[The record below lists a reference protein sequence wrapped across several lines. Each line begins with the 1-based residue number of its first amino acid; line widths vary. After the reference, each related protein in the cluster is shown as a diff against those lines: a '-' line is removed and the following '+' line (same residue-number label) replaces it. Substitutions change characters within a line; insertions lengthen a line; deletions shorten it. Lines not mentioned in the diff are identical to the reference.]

1 MCRGGWLST
10 AVGRALAGIDPKRT
24 YDADARMAGLQRL
37 EPVAGCGST
46 LDALHQT
53 VVWAWSH
60 AKSRM
65 LAVWGIA
72 DIGHHQPGWR
82 GATDRFP
89 VNWTGG
95 FDPERNLVASPART
109 GADDKADLAVTV
121 LGASFKTDQ
130 TPLSIY
136 FSSSSRAKDGPD
148 RTSAMLSEAP
158 VRMPGSLST

>member
-1 MCRGGWLST
+1 MSISERESLRVTT
-10 AVGRALAGIDPKRT
+10 AV
-24 YDADARMAGLQRL
+24 QRL

-95 FDPERNLVASPART
+95 FDPE
-109 GADDKADLAVTV
+109 
-121 LGASFKTDQ
+121 Q
-130 TPLSIY
+130 
-136 FSSSSRAKDGPD
+136 SSG
-148 RTSAMLSEAP
+148 
-158 VRMPGSLST
+158 

>member
-1 MCRGGWLST
+1 MQC
-10 AVGRALAGIDPKRT
+10 
-24 YDADARMAGLQRL
+24 L
-37 EPVAGCGST
+37 EPVADCGST
-46 LDALHQT
+46 LDALHQA

-95 FDPERNLVASPART
+95 FDPEPTSGNTIPKRQFSRYPLPDSP
-109 GADDKADLAVTV
+109 D
-121 LGASFKTDQ
+121 
-130 TPLSIY
+130 
-136 FSSSSRAKDGPD
+136 
-148 RTSAMLSEAP
+148 MLSEYA
-158 VRMPGSLST
+158 VIVW

>member
-1 MCRGGWLST
+1 M
-10 AVGRALAGIDPKRT
+10 
-24 YDADARMAGLQRL
+24 

-95 FDPERNLVASPART
+95 FDPERSRATGESRHRYTGTSSPVRPRGCAWRSIRCFRQCL
-109 GADDKADLAVTV
+109 GEQCRRREKAKDELGDLISEDLADAKKARHMRADRDAECEAPQ
-121 LGASFKTDQ
+121 L
-130 TPLSIY
+130 
-136 FSSSSRAKDGPD
+136 SRADAIMRRGRQSRLP
-148 RTSAMLSEAP
+148 SQYNNW
-158 VRMPGSLST
+158 

>member
-1 MCRGGWLST
+1 MSISERESLRVTT
-10 AVGRALAGIDPKRT
+10 AV
-24 YDADARMAGLQRL
+24 QRL

-95 FDPERNLVASPART
+95 FDPEGTFAVLISP
-109 GADDKADLAVTV
+109 
-121 LGASFKTDQ
+121 
-130 TPLSIY
+130 P
-136 FSSSSRAKDGPD
+136 
-148 RTSAMLSEAP
+148 
-158 VRMPGSLST
+158 

>member
-1 MCRGGWLST
+1 M
-10 AVGRALAGIDPKRT
+10 
-24 YDADARMAGLQRL
+24 QRL

-82 GATDRFP
+82 GQDTYIQKE
-89 VNWTGG
+89 GI
-95 FDPERNLVASPART
+95 
-109 GADDKADLAVTV
+109 ADDFGVFDSPDAFYARH
-121 LGASFKTDQ
+121 GSN
-130 TPLSIY
+130 LSGLKRWLYRRVI
-136 FSSSSRAKDGPD
+136 RH
-148 RTSAMLSEAP
+148 AMNRNVARIRESKW
-158 VRMPGSLST
+158 

>member
-1 MCRGGWLST
+1 MRRCKARKTALHAGGMRKSNGSGYWGQSAENLYRWVWAGRTACVTGRPLRTMLSRRV
-10 AVGRALAGIDPKRT
+10 AWPSKGISNQLRSAG
-24 YDADARMAGLQRL
+24 AALQRL

-95 FDPERNLVASPART
+95 FDPEQP
-109 GADDKADLAVTV
+109 
-121 LGASFKTDQ
+121 
-130 TPLSIY
+130 
-136 FSSSSRAKDGPD
+136 
-148 RTSAMLSEAP
+148 
-158 VRMPGSLST
+158 